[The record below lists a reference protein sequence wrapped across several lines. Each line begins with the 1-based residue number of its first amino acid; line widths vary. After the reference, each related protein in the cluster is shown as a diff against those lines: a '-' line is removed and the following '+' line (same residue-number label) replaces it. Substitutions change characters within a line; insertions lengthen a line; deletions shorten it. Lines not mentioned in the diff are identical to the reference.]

1 MSILSAR
8 TRAGYSQAKLA
19 KAVGVSDAAVCQWET
34 GKQLP
39 RAALLPKIAA
49 VLNCTIDELFVCTED
64 QKLCIKEVPIK
75 KE

>member
-8 TRAGYSQAKLA
+8 SRAGYSQAKLA

-34 GKQLP
+34 GKQHP

-49 VLNCTIDELFVCTED
+49 TLNCTVDELLADDNESDVDT
-64 QKLCIKEVPIK
+64 PNAPTR
-75 KE
+75 

>member
-8 TRAGYSQAKLA
+8 LRAGYSQAKLA
-19 KAVGVSDAAVCQWET
+19 KAVGVTDAAVCQWET

-49 VLNCTIDELFVCTED
+49 TLNCTVDELLADDGSETPTE
-64 QKLCIKEVPIK
+64 
-75 KE
+75 